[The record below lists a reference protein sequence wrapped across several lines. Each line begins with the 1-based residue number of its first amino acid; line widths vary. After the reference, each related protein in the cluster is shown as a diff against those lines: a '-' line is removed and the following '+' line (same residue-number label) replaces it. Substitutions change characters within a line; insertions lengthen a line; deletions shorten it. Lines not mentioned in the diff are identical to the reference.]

1 MKKALLILLAFA
13 LVFGLV
19 FAACSNGTTGGRSQ
33 DPPVVDNSL
42 KDLVVDG
49 AEIVLKSCGNAGKPE
64 HVSGNKFKLVDQDSL
79 DNVGFYWEFPEEVV
93 GKGYGAINIE
103 MEVISIENP
112 DFIGF
117 MTHSTSSINS
127 AVNVIDKKTGQPKTG
142 AYDHEFKLGVECE
155 KSAPGDTAEGGD
167 GILDGSSKAGVKHD
181 ESYPFAKFKDV
192 IAFQVN
198 KYAGNITTPT
208 WSSAT
213 GKATFEIAVTK
224 VTFVGGAVPDS
235 TVDVKA
241 IAGVT
246 PPASGATPVAK
257 ITETAQFAGTVAW
270 KGAGGAAVGE
280 TFADGTIYTATITLE
295 AKDGFTFEGVAA
307 NFFTV
312 AGATAVTNDKDS
324 GVVTAVFPAT
334 QAPATTLTVKVG
346 STEQQ
351 VTLTNV
357 GTGTFEYLNDGSG
370 YTFTYPVTGAN
381 VGYGNS
387 YVSFAVNLGAGKT
400 LSNFSTIKATF
411 VGVAGDIGWKHV
423 FLFASATALDT
434 PMADSNANIGDH
446 NANQANTTAATA
458 TYDISTVSGITSQ
471 TVYLAIIFW
480 GGNASSDVA
489 TSYTI
494 SDIEIIE

>member
-19 FAACSNGTTGGRSQ
+19 FTGCPNGSTGSRQQ

-142 AYDHEFKLGVECE
+142 QYDHEFKLGEECE
-155 KSAPGDTAEGGD
+155 KGDPRDTAEGGD
-167 GILDGSSKAGVKHD
+167 GIVDGSSKAGVKHD

-208 WSSAT
+208 WSSST

-235 TVDVKA
+235 VVDEKA
-241 IAGVT
+241 ITGVT
-246 PPASGATPVAK
+246 PPASGVAPVTS
-257 ITETAQFAGTVAW
+257 ITNTKQYTGTVAW
-270 KGAGGAAVGE
+270 KGAGGTAVGA

-295 AKDGFTFEGVAA
+295 AEDGFTFEGVAA
-307 NFFTV
+307 DFFTV
-312 AGATAVTNDKDS
+312 AGATTVTNDKDS

-334 QAPATTLTVKVG
+334 QAPATALTVTVAGTAKQTTSLTG
-346 STEQQ
+346 WNAI
-351 VTLTNV
+351 VTL
-357 GTGTFEYLNDGSG
+357 LNDGTGLELDVDKTADDNAYDHTYFVFKLNLGEALTGFASITFDVVGTTYKEVWARAGNVDITGYKGSTAQAVLFEASG
-370 YTFTYPVTGAN
+370 TNTLTGGPGVTLAINSTEAGKVTGNDLFFAIDVRIGAN
-381 VGYGNS
+381 DGPI
-387 YVSFAVNLGAGKT
+387 
-400 LSNFSTIKATF
+400 TITDIKF
-411 VGVAGDIGWKHV
+411 VK
-423 FLFASATALDT
+423 
-434 PMADSNANIGDH
+434 
-446 NANQANTTAATA
+446 
-458 TYDISTVSGITSQ
+458 
-471 TVYLAIIFW
+471 
-480 GGNASSDVA
+480 
-489 TSYTI
+489 
-494 SDIEIIE
+494 